1 MDKTGIRSRALPSR
15 EHTIIYL
22 VVIYTVGIVG
32 MLVPEVRSFFI
43 FLVPLN
49 IVLAFAV
56 VLLYHSPFNR
66 RFWWVCIAIY
76 LGGFLIEWMGIKTGV
91 IFGPY
96 EYGKG
101 LGIKLFGVPLVMGLN
116 WLLLVY
122 GATTIVQKYIT
133 NHITIALVGAMLMV
147 LYDLFLEP
155 AAIRYG
161 FWKWQILYIPLQNY
175 LSWFFCSFVFIY
187 GFSRLNVPRVK
198 NSIGEAV
205 FWLQLI
211 FFVCLLAGN
220 NLAE

>member
-1 MDKTGIRSRALPSR
+1 MDKTGIRSKNLPSR
-15 EHTIIYL
+15 EHMIIYL

-32 MLVPEVRSFFI
+32 MLVPEVRSLFL

-49 IVLAFAV
+49 IVIAFAV
-56 VLLYHSPFNR
+56 VLLYHSPFNQ
-66 RFWWVCIAIY
+66 RFWLICIAIY
-76 LGGFLIEWMGIKTGV
+76 LGGFLIEWIGIKTGV

-122 GATTIVQKYIT
+122 GTTTIVQKYIT
-133 NHITIALVGAMLMV
+133 NHITIALLGAMLMV
-147 LYDLFLEP
+147 LYDFFLEP

-161 FWKWQILYIPLQNY
+161 FWKWQISYIPLQNY
-175 LSWFFCSFVFIY
+175 LSWFFCSFIFIY
-187 GFSRLNVPRVK
+187 GLSRLSKQPVK
-198 NSIGEAV
+198 NSIGAAV

-211 FFVCLLAGN
+211 FFICLLVGN
-220 NLAE
+220 NLAD